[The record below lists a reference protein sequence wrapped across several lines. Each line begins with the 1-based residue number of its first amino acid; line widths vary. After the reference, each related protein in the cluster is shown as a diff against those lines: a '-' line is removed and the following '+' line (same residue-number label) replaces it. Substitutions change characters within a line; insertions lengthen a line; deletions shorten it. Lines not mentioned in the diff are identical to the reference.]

1 MHPTFGSYNQRLLD
15 GRPETAHRFYTLSGV
30 ADPLLTR
37 SSTEKSL
44 ARWNNYQRGVFR
56 LLKYLDCDS
65 QSHNNDYEFTVRST
79 SYRLG
84 ITSILGYLFP
94 VI

>member
-1 MHPTFGSYNQRLLD
+1 MHPTFGSYDRRLLD

-37 SSTEKSL
+37 SSKEKSL
-44 ARWNNYQRGVFR
+44 ARWNNYRRGVFHLNISTVTR
-56 LLKYLDCDS
+56 
-65 QSHNNDYEFTVRST
+65 SHNNDYEFTVRST